1 MGEYIFM
8 KKKFSFLILLGVILV
23 SLSTACSNKSRK
35 QTKSTGPSASSL
47 INAKF
52 NSSFANGHFTQTT
65 NSNEIN
71 QKSKSEGLFKD
82 KGDVTNLTYTLTQKK
97 KSQTEQMWLTKNNMY
112 LLLEQNKGHWI
123 KNSIDADNFDSDQ
136 VKERFDPTTF
146 KKINKA
152 FAKKATV
159 QRKNGNY
166 EISFDGTDAN
176 LWNAVNPLIIDAMNT
191 PGSQNMQVARLV
203 KSAQVQ
209 NLKITY
215 LIDPTTKNVESM
227 TFKAQ
232 YTAGGKYN
240 FTWNLTYDQ
249 LGQHSDLTVPS
260 DIQKNA
266 ISAEDIKKAQEEQ
279 NNQ

>member
-1 MGEYIFM
+1 M
-8 KKKFSFLILLGVILV
+8 KKKFGLLLLLGAILV
-23 SLSTACSNKSRK
+23 SITTACSKNTSKSK
-35 QTKSTGPSASSL
+35 TNPEPSASSL

-52 NSSFANGHFTQTT
+52 NSSLANGHFTQTI
-65 NSNEIN
+65 NSDEMS

-97 KSQTEQMWLTKNNMY
+97 KSQTEQMWLTKKDMY

-123 KNSIDADNFDSDQ
+123 KNSVNADTFDPDQ
-136 VKERFDPTTF
+136 VKERFDPATF

-152 FAKKATV
+152 LAKKATV
-159 QRKNGNY
+159 QKKNGNY
-166 EISFDGTDAN
+166 EISFNGTDSS
-176 LWNAVNPLIIDAMNT
+176 LWNAVNSLVIDAMNT

-209 NLKITY
+209 NLKVTY
-215 LIDPTTKNVESM
+215 LVDPATKKIESL

-249 LGQHSDLTVPS
+249 LGQHADLAVPA

-266 ISAEDIKKAQEEQ
+266 IDAEEIKKAQAEQ

>member
-1 MGEYIFM
+1 M
-8 KKKFSFLILLGVILV
+8 KKKFGLLLLLGAILV
-23 SLSTACSNKSRK
+23 SITTACSMNTSKPK
-35 QTKSTGPSASSL
+35 TNPEPSASSL

-52 NSSFANGHFTQTT
+52 NSSLANGHFTQTI
-65 NSNEIN
+65 NSDEMS

-97 KSQTEQMWLTKNNMY
+97 KSQTEQMWLTKKDMY

-123 KNSIDADNFDSDQ
+123 KNSVNADTFDPDQ
-136 VKERFDPTTF
+136 VKERFDPATF

-152 FAKKATV
+152 LAKKATV
-159 QRKNGNY
+159 QKKNGNY
-166 EISFDGTDAN
+166 EISFNGTDSN
-176 LWNAVNPLIIDAMNT
+176 LWNAVNPLVIDAMNT

-209 NLKITY
+209 NLKVTY
-215 LIDPTTKNVESM
+215 LVDPATKKIESM

-249 LGQHSDLTVPS
+249 LGQHADLAVPA

-266 ISAEDIKKAQEEQ
+266 IDAEEIKKAQAEQ

>member
-1 MGEYIFM
+1 M
-8 KKKFSFLILLGVILV
+8 KKKFGLLLLLGAILV
-23 SLSTACSNKSRK
+23 SITTACSKNTSKPK
-35 QTKSTGPSASSL
+35 TNPEPSASSL

-52 NSSFANGHFTQTT
+52 NSSLASGHFTQTI
-65 NSNEIN
+65 NSDEMS

-97 KSQTEQMWLTKNNMY
+97 KSQTEQMWLTKKDMY

-123 KNSIDADNFDSDQ
+123 KNSVNADTFDPDQ
-136 VKERFDPTTF
+136 VKERFDPATF

-152 FAKKATV
+152 LAKKATV
-159 QRKNGNY
+159 QKKNGNY
-166 EISFDGTDAN
+166 EISFNGTDSN
-176 LWNAVNPLIIDAMNT
+176 LWNAVNPLVIDAMNT

-209 NLKITY
+209 NLKVTY
-215 LIDPTTKNVESM
+215 LVDPATKKIESM
-227 TFKAQ
+227 TFKTQ

-249 LGQHSDLTVPS
+249 LGQHADLAVPA

-266 ISAEDIKKAQEEQ
+266 IDAEEIKKAQAEQ

>member
-1 MGEYIFM
+1 M
-8 KKKFSFLILLGVILV
+8 KNKFSLLLLLGVILV
-23 SLSTACSNKSRK
+23 SLTTACSKKDSKPKTNPE
-35 QTKSTGPSASSL
+35 PSASSL

-52 NSSFANGHFTQTT
+52 NSSLANGHFTQTI
-65 NSNEIN
+65 NSDEMS

-97 KSQTEQMWLTKNNMY
+97 KSQTEQMWLTKKDMY

-123 KNSIDADNFDSDQ
+123 KNSVNADTFDPDQ
-136 VKERFDPTTF
+136 VKERFNPATF

-152 FAKKATV
+152 LAKKATV
-159 QRKNGNY
+159 QKKNGNY
-166 EISFDGTDAN
+166 DISFNGTDSN
-176 LWNAVNPLIIDAMNT
+176 LWNAVNPLVIDAMNT

-209 NLKITY
+209 NLKVTY

-232 YTAGGKYN
+232 YIAGGKYN
-240 FTWNLTYDQ
+240 FTWTLTYDQ
-249 LGQHSDLTVPS
+249 LGQHADLAVPA

-266 ISAEDIKKAQEEQ
+266 IDAEEIKKAQAEQ
-279 NNQ
+279 NKQ

>member
-1 MGEYIFM
+1 
-8 KKKFSFLILLGVILV
+8 
-23 SLSTACSNKSRK
+23 
-35 QTKSTGPSASSL
+35 
-47 INAKF
+47 
-52 NSSFANGHFTQTT
+52 HFTQTT
-65 NSNEIN
+65 NSNEMN

-97 KSQTEQMWLTKNNMY
+97 KSQTEQMWLTKKDMY

-123 KNSIDADNFDSDQ
+123 KNSIDADSFDSDQ
-136 VKERFDPTTF
+136 VKERFDPATF

-152 FAKKATV
+152 LAQKATV

-215 LIDPTTKNVESM
+215 LIDPTTKNVESL

-249 LGQHSDLTVPS
+249 LGQHSDLAVPS

>member
-1 MGEYIFM
+1 M
-8 KKKFSFLILLGVILV
+8 KKKFGLLLLLGAILV
-23 SLSTACSNKSRK
+23 SITTACSNNTSKPK
-35 QTKSTGPSASSL
+35 TNPEPSASSL

-52 NSSFANGHFTQTT
+52 NSSLANGHFTQTI
-65 NSNEIN
+65 NSDEMS

-97 KSQTEQMWLTKNNMY
+97 KSQTEQMWLTKKDMY

-123 KNSIDADNFDSDQ
+123 KNSVNADTFDPDQ
-136 VKERFDPTTF
+136 VKERFDPATF

-152 FAKKATV
+152 LAKKATV
-159 QRKNGNY
+159 QKKNGNY
-166 EISFDGTDAN
+166 EISFNGTDSN
-176 LWNAVNPLIIDAMNT
+176 LWNAVNPLVIDAMNT

-209 NLKITY
+209 NLKVTY
-215 LIDPTTKNVESM
+215 LVDPATKKIESM

-249 LGQHSDLTVPS
+249 LGQHADLAVPA

-266 ISAEDIKKAQEEQ
+266 IDAEEIKKAQAEQ

>member
-1 MGEYIFM
+1 M
-8 KKKFSFLILLGVILV
+8 KKKFGLLLLLGAILV
-23 SLSTACSNKSRK
+23 SITTACSKNTSKSK
-35 QTKSTGPSASSL
+35 TNPEPSASSL

-52 NSSFANGHFTQTT
+52 NSSLASGHFTQTI
-65 NSNEIN
+65 NSDEMS

-97 KSQTEQMWLTKNNMY
+97 KSQTEQMWLTKKDMY

-123 KNSIDADNFDSDQ
+123 KNSVNADTFDPDQ
-136 VKERFDPTTF
+136 VKERFDPATF
-146 KKINKA
+146 KKINKVLV
-152 FAKKATV
+152 KKATV
-159 QRKNGNY
+159 QKKNGNY
-166 EISFDGTDAN
+166 EISFNGTDSS
-176 LWNAVNPLIIDAMNT
+176 LWNAVNSLVIDAMNT

-209 NLKITY
+209 NLKVTY
-215 LIDPTTKNVESM
+215 LVDPATKKIESM

-249 LGQHSDLTVPS
+249 LGQHTDLAVPA

-266 ISAEDIKKAQEEQ
+266 IDAEEIKKAQAEQ

>member
-1 MGEYIFM
+1 M
-8 KKKFSFLILLGVILV
+8 KKKFGLLLLLGAILV
-23 SLSTACSNKSRK
+23 SITTACSKNTSKPK
-35 QTKSTGPSASSL
+35 TNPEPSASSL

-52 NSSFANGHFTQTT
+52 NSSLASGHFTQTI
-65 NSNEIN
+65 NSDEMS

-97 KSQTEQMWLTKNNMY
+97 KSQTEQMWLTKKDMY

-123 KNSIDADNFDSDQ
+123 KNSVNADTFDPDQ
-136 VKERFDPTTF
+136 VKERFDPATF

-152 FAKKATV
+152 LAKKATV
-159 QRKNGNY
+159 QKKNGNY
-166 EISFDGTDAN
+166 EISSN
-176 LWNAVNPLIIDAMNT
+176 LWNAVNPLVIDAMNT

-209 NLKITY
+209 NLKVTY
-215 LIDPTTKNVESM
+215 LVDPATKKIESM

-249 LGQHSDLTVPS
+249 LGQHADLAVPA

-266 ISAEDIKKAQEEQ
+266 IDAEEIKKAQAEQ

>member
-1 MGEYIFM
+1 M
-8 KKKFSFLILLGVILV
+8 KKKFGLLLLLGAILV
-23 SLSTACSNKSRK
+23 SITTACSNNTSKPK
-35 QTKSTGPSASSL
+35 TNPEPSASSL

-52 NSSFANGHFTQTT
+52 NSSLANGHFTQTI
-65 NSNEIN
+65 NSDEMS

-97 KSQTEQMWLTKNNMY
+97 KSQTEQMWLTKKDMY

-123 KNSIDADNFDSDQ
+123 KNSVNADTFDPDQ
-136 VKERFDPTTF
+136 VKERFDPATF

-152 FAKKATV
+152 LAKKATV
-159 QRKNGNY
+159 QKKNGNY
-166 EISFDGTDAN
+166 EISFNGTDSN
-176 LWNAVNPLIIDAMNT
+176 LWNAVNPLVIDAMNT

-209 NLKITY
+209 NLKVTY
-215 LIDPTTKNVESM
+215 LVDPATKKIESM

-249 LGQHSDLTVPS
+249 LGQHADLAVPA

-266 ISAEDIKKAQEEQ
+266 IDAEEIKKAQA
-279 NNQ
+279 

>member
-1 MGEYIFM
+1 
-8 KKKFSFLILLGVILV
+8 
-23 SLSTACSNKSRK
+23 
-35 QTKSTGPSASSL
+35 
-47 INAKF
+47 
-52 NSSFANGHFTQTT
+52 
-65 NSNEIN
+65 
-71 QKSKSEGLFKD
+71 
-82 KGDVTNLTYTLTQKK
+82 
-97 KSQTEQMWLTKNNMY
+97 MY

-123 KNSIDADNFDSDQ
+123 KNSIDADSFDSDQ
-136 VKERFDPTTF
+136 VKERFDPATF
-146 KKINKA
+146 NKINKSLA
-152 FAKKATV
+152 QKATV

-249 LGQHSDLTVPS
+249 LGQHSDLAVPS

>member
-1 MGEYIFM
+1 M
-8 KKKFSFLILLGVILV
+8 KKKFGLLLLLGAILV
-23 SLSTACSNKSRK
+23 SITTACSKNTSKPKTSPE
-35 QTKSTGPSASSL
+35 PSASSL

-52 NSSFANGHFTQTT
+52 NSSLANGHFTQTI
-65 NSNEIN
+65 NSDEMS

-97 KSQTEQMWLTKNNMY
+97 KSQTEQMWLTKKDMY

-123 KNSIDADNFDSDQ
+123 KNSVNADTFDPDQ
-136 VKERFDPTTF
+136 VKERFDPATF

-152 FAKKATV
+152 LAKKATV
-159 QRKNGNY
+159 QKKNGNY
-166 EISFDGTDAN
+166 EISFNGTDSN
-176 LWNAVNPLIIDAMNT
+176 LWNAVNPLVIDAMNT

-203 KSAQVQ
+203 KSVQVQ

-215 LIDPTTKNVESM
+215 LVDPATKKIESM

-249 LGQHSDLTVPS
+249 LGQHADLAVPA

-266 ISAEDIKKAQEEQ
+266 IDAEEIKKAQAEQ

>member
-1 MGEYIFM
+1 M
-8 KKKFSFLILLGVILV
+8 KKKFGLLLLLGAILV
-23 SLSTACSNKSRK
+23 SITTACSKNTSKSK
-35 QTKSTGPSASSL
+35 TNPEPSASSL

-52 NSSFANGHFTQTT
+52 NSSLANGHFTQTI
-65 NSNEIN
+65 NSDEMS

-97 KSQTEQMWLTKNNMY
+97 KSQTEQMWLTKKDMY

-123 KNSIDADNFDSDQ
+123 KNSVNADTFDPDQ
-136 VKERFDPTTF
+136 VKERFDPATF

-152 FAKKATV
+152 LAKKATV
-159 QRKNGNY
+159 QKKNGNY
-166 EISFDGTDAN
+166 EISFNGTDSS
-176 LWNAVNPLIIDAMNT
+176 LWNAVNSLVIDAMNT

-209 NLKITY
+209 NLKVTY
-215 LIDPTTKNVESM
+215 LVDPATKKIESM

-249 LGQHSDLTVPS
+249 LGQHTDLAVPA

-266 ISAEDIKKAQEEQ
+266 IDAEEIKKAQAEQ

>member
-1 MGEYIFM
+1 M
-8 KKKFSFLILLGVILV
+8 KKKFGLLLLLGAILV
-23 SLSTACSNKSRK
+23 SITTACSKNTSKSK
-35 QTKSTGPSASSL
+35 TNPEPSASSL

-52 NSSFANGHFTQTT
+52 NSSLANGHFTQTI
-65 NSNEIN
+65 NSDEMS

-97 KSQTEQMWLTKNNMY
+97 KSQTEQMWLTKKDMY

-123 KNSIDADNFDSDQ
+123 KNSVNADTFDPDQ
-136 VKERFDPTTF
+136 VKERFDPATF

-152 FAKKATV
+152 LAKKATV
-159 QRKNGNY
+159 QKKNGNY
-166 EISFDGTDAN
+166 EISFNGTDSN
-176 LWNAVNPLIIDAMNT
+176 LWNAVNPLVIDAMNT

-209 NLKITY
+209 NLKVTY
-215 LIDPTTKNVESM
+215 LVDPATKKIESM

-249 LGQHSDLTVPS
+249 LGQHADLAVPA

-266 ISAEDIKKAQEEQ
+266 IDAEEIKKAQA
-279 NNQ
+279 

>member
-1 MGEYIFM
+1 M
-8 KKKFSFLILLGVILV
+8 KKKFGLLLLLGAILV
-23 SLSTACSNKSRK
+23 SITTACSKNTSKPKTSPE
-35 QTKSTGPSASSL
+35 PSASSL

-52 NSSFANGHFTQTT
+52 NSSLANGHFTQTI
-65 NSNEIN
+65 NSDEMS

-97 KSQTEQMWLTKNNMY
+97 KSQTEQMWLTKKDMY

-123 KNSIDADNFDSDQ
+123 KNSANANTFDPDQ
-136 VKERFDPTTF
+136 VKERFNPATF

-152 FAKKATV
+152 LAKKATV
-159 QRKNGNY
+159 QKKNGNY
-166 EISFDGTDAN
+166 DISFNGTDSN
-176 LWNAVNPLIIDAMNT
+176 LWNAVNPLVIDAMNT

-209 NLKITY
+209 NLKVTY
-215 LIDPTTKNVESM
+215 LVDPATKKIESM

-232 YTAGGKYN
+232 CTAGGKYN

-249 LGQHSDLTVPS
+249 LGQHADLAVPA

-266 ISAEDIKKAQEEQ
+266 IDAEEIKKAQAEQ
-279 NNQ
+279 NKQ

>member
-1 MGEYIFM
+1 M
-8 KKKFSFLILLGVILV
+8 KKKFGLLLLLGAILV
-23 SLSTACSNKSRK
+23 SITTACSKNTSKSK
-35 QTKSTGPSASSL
+35 TNPEPSASSL

-52 NSSFANGHFTQTT
+52 NSSLANGHFTQTI
-65 NSNEIN
+65 NSDEMS

-97 KSQTEQMWLTKNNMY
+97 KSQTEQMWLTKKDMY

-123 KNSIDADNFDSDQ
+123 KNSVNADTFDPDQ
-136 VKERFDPTTF
+136 VKERFDPATF

-152 FAKKATV
+152 LAKKATV
-159 QRKNGNY
+159 QKKNGNY
-166 EISFDGTDAN
+166 EISFNGTDSN
-176 LWNAVNPLIIDAMNT
+176 LWNAVNPLVIDAMNT

-209 NLKITY
+209 NLKVTY
-215 LIDPTTKNVESM
+215 LVDPATKKIESM

-232 YTAGGKYN
+232 YTAGGKYT

-249 LGQHSDLTVPS
+249 LGQHADLAVPA

-266 ISAEDIKKAQEEQ
+266 IDAEEIKKAQAEQ

>member
-1 MGEYIFM
+1 MA
-8 KKKFSFLILLGVILV
+8 FL
-23 SLSTACSNKSRK
+23 
-35 QTKSTGPSASSL
+35 
-47 INAKF
+47 AK
-52 NSSFANGHFTQTT
+52 
-65 NSNEIN
+65 
-71 QKSKSEGLFKD
+71 
-82 KGDVTNLTYTLTQKK
+82 
-97 KSQTEQMWLTKNNMY
+97 
-112 LLLEQNKGHWI
+112 
-123 KNSIDADNFDSDQ
+123 
-136 VKERFDPTTF
+136 
-146 KKINKA
+146 
-152 FAKKATV
+152 
-159 QRKNGNY
+159 
-166 EISFDGTDAN
+166 DAN

-249 LGQHSDLTVPS
+249 LGQHSDLAVPS

>member
-1 MGEYIFM
+1 M
-8 KKKFSFLILLGVILV
+8 KKKFSFLVLLGVVLV
-23 SLSTACSNKSRK
+23 SLTTACSKNNNKQK
-35 QTKSTGPSASSL
+35 ASTEPSASSL

-52 NSSFANGHFTQTT
+52 NSSFANGHFTQTI
-65 NSNEIN
+65 NSDEMN
-71 QKSKSEGLFKD
+71 QKSKAEGLFKD

-97 KSQTEQMWLTKNNMY
+97 KSQTEQMWLTKTDMY

-123 KNSIDADNFDSDQ
+123 KNSINADTFDPDQ
-136 VKERFDPTTF
+136 VKERFDPATF

-152 FAKKATV
+152 LAKKATV
-159 QRKNGNY
+159 QKKNGNY
-166 EISFDGTDAN
+166 EINFDGTDTN
-176 LWNAVNPLIIDAMNT
+176 LWNAVNPLVIDAMNT

-203 KSAQVQ
+203 KSAQVS

-215 LIDPTTKNVESM
+215 LIDPSTKNIESM

-249 LGQHSDLTVPS
+249 LGQHNDLSVPS

-266 ISAEDIKKAQEEQ
+266 IDAEEIKKAQAEQ
-279 NNQ
+279 NSQQ

>member
-1 MGEYIFM
+1 M
-8 KKKFSFLILLGVILV
+8 S
-23 SLSTACSNKSRK
+23 
-35 QTKSTGPSASSL
+35 
-47 INAKF
+47 
-52 NSSFANGHFTQTT
+52 
-65 NSNEIN
+65 

-97 KSQTEQMWLTKNNMY
+97 ESQTEQMRLTKKYMY

-123 KNSIDADNFDSDQ
+123 KNSANADTFDPDQ
-136 VKERFDPTTF
+136 VKERFNPATF

-152 FAKKATV
+152 LAKKATV
-159 QRKNGNY
+159 QKKNGNY
-166 EISFDGTDAN
+166 DISFNGTDSN
-176 LWNAVNPLIIDAMNT
+176 LWNAVNPLVIDAMNT

-209 NLKITY
+209 NLKVTY

-232 YTAGGKYN
+232 YIAGGKYN
-240 FTWNLTYDQ
+240 FTWTLTYDQ
-249 LGQHSDLTVPS
+249 LGQHADLAVPA

-266 ISAEDIKKAQEEQ
+266 IDAEEIKKAQAEQ
-279 NNQ
+279 NKQ

>member
-1 MGEYIFM
+1 M
-8 KKKFSFLILLGVILV
+8 KKKFGYLILLGVILV
-23 SLSTACSNKSRK
+23 SLSTACSNKSSK

-65 NSNEIN
+65 NSNEMN

-97 KSQTEQMWLTKNNMY
+97 KSQTEQMWLTTKDMY

-123 KNSIDADNFDSDQ
+123 KNSIDADSFDPDQ
-136 VKERFDPTTF
+136 VKERFDPATF

-215 LIDPTTKNVESM
+215 LIDPTTKNVESL

-249 LGQHSDLTVPS
+249 LGQHSDLAVPS